1 MNYVILLSQELFGAL
16 GVLKRVRM
24 VKQGLAE
31 VVYSKRES
39 ALKAI
44 STYHN
49 RELDGKAMQCR
60 LDTSSVAEPFKKN
73 TISDRFK

>member
-1 MNYVILLSQELFGAL
+1 MCFPLKELFGAL
-16 GVLKRVRM
+16 GILKRVRM
-24 VKQGLAE
+24 LKQGAAE

-60 LDTSSVAEPFKKN
+60 LDTSSVAEGAPVKKN
-73 TISDRFK
+73 ALSDRFK